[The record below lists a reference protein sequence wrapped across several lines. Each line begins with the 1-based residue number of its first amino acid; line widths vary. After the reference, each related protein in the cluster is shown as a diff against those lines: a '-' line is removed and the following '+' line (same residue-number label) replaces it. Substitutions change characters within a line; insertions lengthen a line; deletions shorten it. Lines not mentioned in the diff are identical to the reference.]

1 MYMPF
6 AQAYW
11 SSLQLVVRSELPPE
25 TLVKSVQSA
34 LRSAEP
40 NLPTGEFQA
49 LDALVEGAVSPRRFI
64 LLLLGVFA
72 MTALLLASLGI
83 YGVLSY
89 AVSQQAREIGIRMA
103 LGASARLVQWRI
115 VKKTLTLTGL
125 GIFLGWLGSL
135 MMTRGIASLLY
146 GVEPADPATFA
157 LTVLVLLIISG
168 LAAYL
173 RRGAPPGSSRCRCY
187 AWTKVRRISCYS

>member
-1 MYMPF
+1 MPF

-11 SSLQLVVRSELPPE
+11 SSLQLVVRSEFPPE
-25 TLVKSVQSA
+25 SFVRSVQSA
-34 LRSAEP
+34 LRAAEP
-40 NLPTGEFQA
+40 NLATGQYQA
-49 LDALVEGAVSPRRFI
+49 LDALIDGAISPRRFV

-89 AVSQQAREIGIRMA
+89 TVSQQAREIGIRMA
-103 LGASARLVQWRI
+103 LGASARLVQWR
-115 VKKTLTLTGL
+115 VVRKTLTLAGL

-157 LTVLVLLIISG
+157 LTVLVLLAISG

-173 RRGAPPGSSRCRCY
+173 PSRRASRIEPVSVLRLD
-187 AWTKVRRISCYS
+187 